1 MHMCANQTHYKI
13 PTVVSNNWGLGQ
25 KKFSFFANC
34 VMPPMMI
41 TKLPNE
47 HFANLCFG
55 HQFIAQKKFSETS
68 NWLYHYD
75 FVVTDLSVKI

>member
-1 MHMCANQTHYKI
+1 
-13 PTVVSNNWGLGQ
+13 
-25 KKFSFFANC
+25 
-34 VMPPMMI
+34 MI

-55 HQFIAQKKFSETS
+55 HQFIAQKSSQKPVTK
-68 NWLYHYD
+68 YHFD